1 MKEFLKKKTGLAA
14 NVDRIE
20 SRYGNVMVRGWALD
34 RKTDEQ
40 TVLKVQ
46 DADGKEIPAYVERLV
61 RSDVNETF
69 QKPEDYA
76 SGFHI
81 LLDRAVL
88 DTAAVW
94 IVVRAEK
101 NMDSGIA
108 GMDVDGN
115 LKRNPGETVLQE
127 VSERDIREGVPE
139 NRRKNAD
146 SCRTNGGSRAEKR
159 KNRRNRYSAKKG
171 RKGLSGQN

>member
-69 QKPEDYA
+69 QKP
-76 SGFHI
+76 
-81 LLDRAVL
+81 
-88 DTAAVW
+88 
-94 IVVRAEK
+94 
-101 NMDSGIA
+101 
-108 GMDVDGN
+108 
-115 LKRNPGETVLQE
+115 
-127 VSERDIREGVPE
+127 
-139 NRRKNAD
+139 
-146 SCRTNGGSRAEKR
+146 
-159 KNRRNRYSAKKG
+159 
-171 RKGLSGQN
+171 